1 MQWTWVALLLAVIP
15 VAAGHAQDVWV
26 KSRNVNLTLRSGAGL
41 EYRAVGGLK
50 TGDAVKIVS
59 RGDGW
64 TQVRTNKGEEGW
76 VTAGFL
82 DPEAPAVVNLERLKV
97 DARALKDEIATFKN
111 ETAALMKTN
120 EKLTSQDEG
129 QRSEIDRLT
138 RENYE
143 LRAGAR
149 WPEWIAGGSIVLL
162 GMALG
167 AVLSRSSG
175 RRQKRIRL

>member
-1 MQWTWVALLLAVIP
+1 VAILLVVVLATT
-15 VAAGHAQDVWV
+15 GHAQDVWV
-26 KSRNVNLTLRSGAGL
+26 KSRDVRLTLRSGAGL
-41 EYRAVGGLK
+41 EFRAIGGLQ
-50 TGDAVKIVS
+50 TGDSLQIIG

-64 TQVRTNKGEEGW
+64 TQVKTAEGLEGW

-82 DPEAPAVVNLERLKV
+82 DPEPPSVVHFERLK
-97 DARALKDEIATFKN
+97 DKAAELEDEIATFKK
-111 ETAALMKTN
+111 ETAALMAAN
-120 EKLTSQDEG
+120 EKLTTRDDS
-129 QRSEIDRLT
+129 QRSEINQLT

-149 WPEWIAGGSIVLL
+149 WPEWIAGASIVLL